1 MSNHPQIITKKQLR
15 DRIPYSDT
23 QIWRLERAGRFPRR
37 VKLGPNRV
45 GWRSLSE
52 IDGWID
58 LKLAER
64 AND

>member
-1 MSNHPQIITKKQLR
+1 MNNHPQIITKKQLR

-37 VKLGPNRV
+37 IKLGLNRV
-45 GWRSLSE
+45 GWLSSE
-52 IDGWID
+52 INDWID

>member
-1 MSNHPQIITKKQLR
+1 MSNYPQIITKKQLR

-23 QIWRLERAGRFPRR
+23 QIWRLERAGKFPRR

-45 GWRSLSE
+45 GWVAKE

-58 LKLAER
+58 QKLAER
-64 AND
+64 GND